1 MSKSSGVIIKTTAV
15 LTVICA
21 VSALLLAV
29 TNAVTEKRIAD
40 AAKKAETEAMAR
52 IIDAADYKKA
62 DDRIRGQQL

>member
-40 AAKKAETEAMAR
+40 AAKKA
-52 IIDAADYKKA
+52 